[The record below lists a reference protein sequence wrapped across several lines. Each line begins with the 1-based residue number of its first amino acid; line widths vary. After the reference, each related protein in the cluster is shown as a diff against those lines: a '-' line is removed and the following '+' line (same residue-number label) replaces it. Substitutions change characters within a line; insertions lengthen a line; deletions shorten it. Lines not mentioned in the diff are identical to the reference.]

1 MERIDLTSLFMLQDL
16 SELEIDELEDAIEV
30 VLKEIVNLKS
40 ELNEVH
46 GAQTYYLNNMTHAK
60 DNSNEGEVT
69 FNYNKLMQ
77 EEKKVFE
84 IESAIDDCERL
95 LSDLRATIDDKSV
108 EMPKPRM

>member
-16 SELEIDELEDAIEV
+16 SELEVDELEDAIEV

-40 ELNEVH
+40 ELNEAH
-46 GAQTYYLNNMTHAK
+46 STQTYYLNNMTNAK
-60 DNSNEGEVT
+60 DNNNEGELT

-77 EEKKVFE
+77 EEKEVFE

-95 LSDLRATIDDKSV
+95 LNDLRTTIEDKSV